1 MVWQPKL
8 CPSSHTNCFGR
19 LSPDRGGARR
29 ASNEGSKTRVGEPSD
44 NHEATYVS
52 RQIVRSGRSACN
64 PSNCGRKRAGIS
76 VAQPHAAMEAHVPR
90 SQVRL
95 MAVMVILMWWSYIQ
109 WIRPVMLPSRHEQR
123 LVFPPG
129 ALDPHNTYR
138 HLLFPRARQEPADRM
153 PSAVPTRQTGQVA

>member
-1 MVWQPKL
+1 MATEVVPITAKPIVLEGFRRTSAERGRRRIRIENPCGGAFRQPRGNL
-8 CPSSHTNCFGR
+8 RQP
-19 LSPDRGGARR
+19 PDRPI
-29 ASNEGSKTRVGEPSD
+29 GSFGVQFFD
-44 NHEATYVS
+44 
-52 RQIVRSGRSACN
+52 
-64 PSNCGRKRAGIS
+64 CGRKRPGIS
-76 VAQPHAAMEAHVPR
+76 VAQPDAAMEAHVPR

-138 HLLFPRARQEPADRM
+138 HLFYPRARQEPVDRI